1 MKKTKSKKNVGKNSR
16 GTWFGVNPVT
26 RVVQDKTKYNR
37 NRQKKEADKII
48 RSEKY

>member
-1 MKKTKSKKNVGKNSR
+1 MKKKKNVGKNSR

-37 NRQKKEADKII
+37 KKAKKEINNII
-48 RSEKY
+48 RGEKI